1 MLLNGIFSGLIFFSS
16 FAMRTPNDQSII
28 QDDYEVTFGFKTNKV
43 YMKRDWERELGRKY
57 VDDEAWA
64 VWTPSMFYVKPQY
77 VNKTSRKL
85 EYTKLDTR
93 LKKDSYT
100 IGSTIFY
107 SGGHFENAFSVGIH
121 KKKVINGK
129 LELETKFDGYYFK
142 NVQYILPN
150 GGVGENVV
158 TSDGRFDM
166 EDYVSLNWKITDR
179 IVLSNIF
186 DYKDI
191 KDKKYY
197 KFKIGIEYKF

>member
-1 MLLNGIFSGLIFFSS
+1 
-16 FAMRTPNDQSII
+16 MRTPNDQSII

-43 YMKRDWERELGRKY
+43 YVKRDWERELGRKY
-57 VDDEAWA
+57 VDDEAWF

-85 EYTKLDTR
+85 EYAKLDIR
-93 LKKDSYT
+93 FKKDSYT
-100 IGSTIFY
+100 LGSTVFY
-107 SGGHFENAFSVGIH
+107 SNGYFENALSIGVH

-129 LELETKFDGYYFK
+129 LELETKFDGYYF
-142 NVQYILPN
+142 
-150 GGVGENVV
+150 EDV
-158 TSDGRFDM
+158 TRDSRFDM

-179 IVLSNIF
+179 LVLSNIF
-186 DYKDI
+186 DYKNI